1 MNPIEQTRYIENKF
15 RKYIKSTFQL
25 NDIDYNNKFIKE
37 LDTSNL
43 IKGPYIIPTLPFSSS
58 KSLKELIAD
67 GKASRLWENFKNID
81 IERKLYDH
89 QVKAFEK
96 ISNGRNVVITTG
108 TGSGKTES
116 FLYPIIN
123 NILKEIEAGKNTT
136 GIRAIFLYPMNA
148 LVNDQIERLR
158 EILSDYPQITY
169 GYYTGD
175 TKQKEGN
182 IRENFE
188 EKNGYKIPPNE
199 LVSREEIRNSPPHL
213 LFTNYSMLE
222 YLLIRPKDS
231 FLFDKNYT
239 TNWRYI
245 VLDEAHTYS
254 GALGIELSY
263 LLKRATGL
271 VEKKPQFIL
280 TSATLGKGKEDIN
293 DIIEFAHNLTSS
305 KYEYDDVIFG
315 KRDELDYSKPLY
327 SMTSEEINY
336 AYENKDNLDKLKET
350 FKAKIGNI
358 EVENTNE
365 FLYELLLRDSNIY
378 FLYNILTKDGIKK
391 YNEVLDEFN
400 KKSNISEDTLANLIK
415 LLNIAKKNNKPLYDN
430 KYHTFIRTLSGA
442 FITIDKEKELKI
454 NNHLKI
460 NDKWAFEIG
469 VCKHCNQMFLIGK
482 NINNC
487 LVQNQN
493 IDIDENYDEFED
505 ANVEYYILKE
515 DIKLFEEE
523 NENLEEYTVCS
534 KCGKLNKKN
543 NVNKECCECGTEY
556 KRDIYKV
563 VNAESK
569 MKNNLSMCP
578 CCKNTSTTGG
588 IVVGFNIG
596 KDRATALISQILYE
610 TLESD
615 SSNNFIPKLSL
626 FSTMEEKNNEKEERK
641 EKQFLA
647 FSDSRQQASYF
658 ATFYNYNYKRILR
671 KRIIWEVVKE
681 SPNIPIYLTTLANK
695 LTNIIEEKNLFDGR
709 YTSNQEAWISILNEL
724 LLVDGNN
731 SAEGLG
737 LFAFKLDPD
746 LIKKSLS
753 RFKEKDIEYFLKTYN
768 ITVNDLYNIIS
779 VVFEMFRTSSAI
791 EIENTTIDQSI
802 RKEELGYRSSLNYV
816 TYKKEMGSKYYN
828 NIKSYIPVAEY
839 ISNKAVDYVERC
851 LCLDSGGA
859 IKFLERIFF
868 IAKIKLMRKY
878 TLNECDAYRIELD
891 NYILESYKN
900 NKYYKCDKCKKLTL
914 YNVRNVCPTRG
925 CDGKLY
931 LYDID
936 NSDELKNN
944 YYRNEYM
951 NKKIERMIIKEH
963 TAQLG
968 KETAKEYQND
978 FKNKK
983 INILSCSTTF
993 EMGVDIGSL
1002 ENVFLRNVPPNP
1014 SNYVQRAG
1022 RAGRG
1027 KDSSAF
1033 ILTFC
1038 SNSSHDYNY
1047 FCDPSKMILGIVNPP
1062 KFNVNNEKI
1071 IIRHLTAASLGF
1083 FFKKYPT
1090 YYKNVDNFVFNNG
1103 ITSFKTYLENKPNDL
1118 NSYIT
1123 QKILNNETRDKYKD
1137 FKWIKELFN
1146 NEGDLEKFNYSIK
1159 STVHEYTIASEIAA
1173 KNNNRKLSNY
1183 YLDQIDNVKK
1193 GRIIDNLT
1201 RYNVIPKYGFPVDIV
1216 DLIIYG
1222 EGGIKNTK
1230 YDLSRDLSISISEY
1244 APESEIIVD
1253 DNKYTSRYLV
1263 KPQSINDLTKYY
1275 YFECEKCQKVNF
1287 SITDS
1292 EVKNCQ
1298 FCGQTYTGKNQ
1309 YFIQPIYGFATDVKN
1324 VESRNIKPKKT
1335 YSSEVKYIGNG
1346 EKVEEIKVI
1355 KDIIKLEPVKDDEL
1369 VILNENPFYR
1379 CLECGYSKI
1388 DRNGF
1393 DIINVEHNDKNG
1405 YKCKCQK
1412 LERYSLGHKFKTD
1425 VIKIQITNRLKN
1437 YYEAIATLYALLEG
1451 ISLSFDIDRNDID
1464 GLVIKD
1470 EKDGYILVIFDNVP
1484 GGAGYVKNIL
1494 DEEKIVKAFSKALE
1508 KVSQDCCDENT
1519 SCYNC
1524 LRNYKNQKLHQKLK
1538 RKYAKQLLEEVLKEL
1553 KQD

>member
-25 NDIDYNNKFIKE
+25 NDTDYNSKFIRE
-37 LDTSNL
+37 LDTSKL

-58 KSLKELIAD
+58 KSLKELIID
-67 GKASRLWENFKNID
+67 GKASKLWENLKNINL
-81 IERKLYDH
+81 ERKLYDH

-96 ISNGRNVVITTG
+96 ISNGKNVVITTG

-123 NILKEIEAGKNTT
+123 SILKEIEEGKNTT

-175 TKQKEGN
+175 TKPSEGN
-182 IRENFE
+182 IRESFE
-188 EKNGYKIPPNE
+188 EKNGYKIPSNE
-199 LVSREEIRNSPPHL
+199 LISREEIRNSPPHL

-239 TNWRYI
+239 RSWKYI

-305 KYEYDDVIFG
+305 EYEYDDIIFG
-315 KRDELDYSKPLY
+315 KRDALDYTKPIY
-327 SMTSEEINY
+327 SLTSEEIDY
-336 AYENKDNLDKLKET
+336 AYENRNNINKLKDK
-350 FKAKIGNI
+350 FSKKIGNI
-358 EVENTNE
+358 DIKDENE

-378 FLYNILTKDGIKK
+378 VLYNILTKDGIKK
-391 YNEVLDEFN
+391 YSDVLNEFN
-400 KKSNISEDTLANLIK
+400 MKSNFSENTLANLIK
-415 LLNIAKKNNKPLYDN
+415 ILNIAKKNNKPLYDN

-454 NNHLKI
+454 NNHIKI
-460 NDKWAFEIG
+460 NGKQAFEIG

-482 NINNC
+482 NINNY

-505 ANVEYYILKE
+505 ANVEYYILKD
-515 DIKLFEEE
+515 DIKLVEEDH
-523 NENLEEYTVCS
+523 ENLEEYTICS
-534 KCGKLNKKN
+534 SCGQLDKKN
-543 NVNKECCECGTEY
+543 NINKIDCECGIEY
-556 KRDIYKV
+556 KRDVYKV
-563 VNAESK
+563 LNNNSK
-569 MKNNLSMCP
+569 MKNNLSTCP

-588 IVVGFNIG
+588 VVIGFNIG

-610 TLESD
+610 TLKSNY
-615 SSNNFIPKLSL
+615 SNNTTISKLSL
-626 FSTMEEKNNEKEERK
+626 FSSSEDNRK
-641 EKQFLA
+641 KIDTFEKQFLA

-658 ATFYNYNYKRILR
+658 ATFFNYNYKRILR
-671 KRIIWEVVKE
+671 KRIIWEALKE
-681 SPNIPIYLTTLANK
+681 NNYNSLPIYTLVNK
-695 LTNIIEEKNLFDGR
+695 LTNIIEENNLFDGR
-709 YTSNQEAWISILNEL
+709 YSSDQEAWISILNEL

-737 LFAFKLDPD
+737 LFSFRLNPNV
-746 LIKKSLS
+746 IKKCLDE
-753 RFKEKDIEYFLKTYN
+753 FKEDEISDFLEMYN
-768 ITVNDLYNIIS
+768 ITINDLYNIIS
-779 VVFEMFRTSSAI
+779 IILEMFRTSSAI
-791 EIENTTIDQSI
+791 DIDDTTIDANI
-802 RKEELGYRSSLNYV
+802 RKEELGYRSSINYV
-816 TYKKEMGSKYYN
+816 TYKKEKGSKYYN

-839 ISNKAVDYVERC
+839 MSNKAVDYVERC
-851 LCLDSGGA
+851 LRINSEKA
-859 IKFLERIFF
+859 IKFLELIF
-868 IAKIKLMRKY
+868 KIVKVGILKKY
-878 TLNECDAYRIELD
+878 TLSECDAYRIELQK
-891 NYILESYKN
+891 YILESYKAN
-900 NKYYKCDKCKKLTL
+900 NYYKCDKCQKLTL
-914 YNVRNVCPTRG
+914 YNVKGVCPTRG
-925 CDGKLY
+925 CNGTLS
-931 LYDID
+931 LYDIEKSED
-936 NSDELKNN
+936 LKNN

-951 NKKIERMIIKEH
+951 NKQIERMIIKEH

-1002 ENVFLRNVPPNP
+1002 ENVFLRNVPPSP

-1047 FCDPSKMILGIVNPP
+1047 FCDPSKMILGIVEPP
-1062 KFNVNNEKI
+1062 KFKVNNEKI
-1071 IIRHLTAASLGF
+1071 IIRHLTAAALGF
-1083 FFKKYPT
+1083 FFKKYPS
-1090 YYKNVDNFVFNNG
+1090 YYKNVDKFIFDNG
-1103 ITSFKTYLENKPNDL
+1103 IDNFKTYLESKPDDL
-1118 NSYIT
+1118 NNYIT
-1123 QKILNNETRDKYKD
+1123 QKILNNESKELYKD
-1137 FKWIKELFN
+1137 FKWTEKLFDIN
-1146 NEGDLEKFNYSIK
+1146 GDLEKFKDSIK
-1159 STVHEYTIASEIAA
+1159 SSIQEYLQASEEAEKD
-1173 KNNNRKLSNY
+1173 KNWKLSGY
-1183 YLDQIDNVKK
+1183 YGEQIKNLKN

-1201 RYNVIPKYGFPVDIV
+1201 RYNVIPKYGFPVDVV
-1216 DLIIYG
+1216 DLIVYEKDG
-1222 EGGIKNTK
+1222 MKNTK

-1244 APESEIIVD
+1244 APESEVIVD
-1253 DNKYTSRYLV
+1253 DNKYTSRYLI
-1263 KPQSINDLTKYY
+1263 KPQSITDLTKYY
-1275 YFECEKCQKVNF
+1275 YFECEKCKKVSF
-1287 SITDS
+1287 SITNP
-1292 EVKNCQ
+1292 EIKICQ
-1298 FCGQTYTGKNQ
+1298 FCGQVSNGKKQ
-1309 YFIQPIYGFATDVKN
+1309 YFIQPIYGFATDRKN
-1324 VESRNIKPKKT
+1324 IESRNIKPKKT

-1346 EKVEEIKVI
+1346 EKVDEIKEI
-1355 KDIIKLEPVKDDEL
+1355 KNVLKLEPLKDDEL
-1369 VILNENPFYR
+1369 VVLNENPFYR

-1393 DIINVEHNDKNG
+1393 ETINIEHNNKNG
-1405 YKCKCQK
+1405 YRCKCQK

-1425 VIKIQITNRLKN
+1425 VIKIQINNRLTN

-1451 ISLSFDIDRNDID
+1451 ISLSFNIDRNDID
-1464 GLVIKD
+1464 GLVTKD
-1470 EKDGYILVIFDNVP
+1470 ENDNWILVIFDNVP

-1494 DEEKIVKAFSKALE
+1494 DEKKIIKAFSKALE

-1524 LRNYKNQKLHQKLK
+1524 LRNYKNQKIHKILR
-1538 RKYAKQLLEEVLKEL
+1538 RKYAKQLLTEVLREL
-1553 KQD
+1553 EQ